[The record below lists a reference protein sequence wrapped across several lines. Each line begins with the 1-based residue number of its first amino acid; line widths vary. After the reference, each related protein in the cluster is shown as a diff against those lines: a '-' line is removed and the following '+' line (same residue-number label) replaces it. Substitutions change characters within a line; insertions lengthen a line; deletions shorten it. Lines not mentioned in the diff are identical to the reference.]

1 MSDWYENMASED
13 FSRARTREL
22 LSRVSGLLVPDRG
35 KLLSLDEVKAVLK
48 PGAET
53 YEGLKAVPLDLIVG
67 SEGRYRDFNS
77 HFLPRAD
84 HLKSRWVRV
93 DLAHYADV
101 PLPPV
106 RLYEIGGVYF
116 VRDGNH
122 RVSVAKLRGQAAIDA
137 EVSSLDAEVRLRPGM
152 TLEDLKRSLLGYE
165 KRRFYEKTDFG
176 KLTGDEELDFTSP
189 GRYDEVLE
197 HILVHKYFVNQSLPR
212 EISFDEALFSWYEN
226 VYRPLAYVIEDLGL
240 LSRFPGRTVSDL
252 YVYIVKH
259 WDELKRK
266 YGLSYPVAEAARDY
280 GERFGKPR
288 AARIREGLA
297 ALAGGILSRLE
308 ELPGPLGRAA
318 ERFRNRG
325 PAAGEKKAENP

>member
-1 MSDWYENMASED
+1 VSDWYENMASED

-22 LSRVSGLLVPDRG
+22 LSRISGLLGPDRG

-122 RVSVAKLRGQAAIDA
+122 RVSVARLKGIEAIDA
-137 EVSSLDAEVRLRPGM
+137 EVVSLASEVRLRPGM
-152 TLEDLKRSLLGYE
+152 TLDELRREVVGWE
-165 KRRFYEKTDFG
+165 KRNFYEKTRFG
-176 KLTGDEELDFTSP
+176 ELTGDRSLDFTGP
-189 GRYDEVLE
+189 GQYDLVLE
-197 HILVHKYFVNQSLPR
+197 HILVHKYYINQGKSV
-212 EISFDEALFSWYEN
+212 EIPFDEALRSWYGE
-226 VYRPLAYVIEDLGL
+226 VYRPIARICDEARILA
-240 LSRFPGRTVSDL
+240 RFPGRTTSDL
-252 YVYIVKH
+252 YVYIVRH
-259 WDELKRK
+259 WDSLKRK
-266 YGLSYPVAEAARDY
+266 FGLSYPVEAAVRDY
-280 GERFGKPR
+280 SRRYGRGFGKRLLAFGRSVLGLRRPR
-288 AARIREGLA
+288 SGKTDD
-297 ALAGGILSRLE
+297 
-308 ELPGPLGRAA
+308 
-318 ERFRNRG
+318 
-325 PAAGEKKAENP
+325 PA